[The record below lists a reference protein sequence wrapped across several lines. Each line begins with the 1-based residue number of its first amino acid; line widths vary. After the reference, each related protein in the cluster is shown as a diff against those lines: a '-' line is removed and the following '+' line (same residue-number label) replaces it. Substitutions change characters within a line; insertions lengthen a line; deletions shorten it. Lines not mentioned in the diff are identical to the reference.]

1 MQYLSVEKDGI
12 LYTLKC
18 AALYN
23 GGSLLILLFLAA
35 LILILL
41 KGTKEMKEVFLYPS
55 LVLLLTAYDPLF
67 SLAVNA
73 FFDINKEYYRFFWLT
88 PVVILICASAVKAV
102 EKIGKTK
109 GQKILIL
116 IGCVLII
123 AGAGTFSYEG
133 GYDLRENIYG
143 VPDEI
148 LSLSRMI
155 RSNTDMKYPVAI
167 MDIEAN
173 MEIRQYDPSILLA
186 CDRTQYL
193 DYIGEAEVDEQTAE
207 KNEYTDRL
215 LSVVVKGEEL
225 EKESFLEALDK
236 TNTQF
241 VVILKNPTVSRYL
254 TDAGLE
260 LKGTTGRRMIFRY
273 DLKDPVYYEL
283 ADYSD
288 IWEGQFR

>member
-23 GGSLLILLFLAA
+23 GSSFFILLFLAA
-35 LILILL
+35 LIFILI
-41 KGTKEMKEVFLYPS
+41 KGTKEMKEVFLYPA
-55 LVLLLTAYDPLF
+55 LVLLLTAYNPLF
-67 SLAVNA
+67 SLAVNK

-88 PVVILICASAVKAV
+88 PVVILISAAAVQAV
-102 EKIGKTK
+102 EKAGNT
-109 GQKILIL
+109 GARKILIL
-116 IGCVLII
+116 IGCALII
-123 AGAGTFSYEG
+123 AGAGSYSFSD
-133 GYDLRENIYG
+133 GYHPRENIYG

-193 DYIGEAEVDEQTAE
+193 DYIGEAEVDAQTAE

-225 EKESFLEALDK
+225 EKDSFLEALDK

-241 VVILKNPTVSRYL
+241 VVIIKNPAVSRYL
-254 TDAGLE
+254 TDAGLK
-260 LKGTTGRRMIFRY
+260 LAGTTGQRMIFKY
-273 DLKDPVYYEL
+273 DLKEPIYYEL
-283 ADYSD
+283 ADYSEILED
-288 IWEGQFR
+288 RSK